1 VTVTSWWTGEQEA
14 SAEEETGTGEMTE
27 IFTITEMA
35 TDSST
40 DGVRAM
46 R

>member
-1 VTVTSWWTGEQEA
+1 VSVTVTSWLTGEQEA
-14 SAEEETGTGEMTE
+14 SAEEETDTGEMTE
-27 IFTITEMA
+27 IFIEMA

>member
-1 VTVTSWWTGEQEA
+1 MTETSWWTGEQEA
-14 SAEEETGTGEMTE
+14 SAEEETGTGETTE
-27 IFTITEMA
+27 IFIERT

-40 DGVRAM
+40 DGGRAM

>member
-14 SAEEETGTGEMTE
+14 SAEEETDTGEMTE
-27 IFTITEMA
+27 IFIERT

-40 DGVRAM
+40 DGGRTM